1 MKTHEKVAFG
11 LGGASMLTAMG
22 SDFIENEALSNA
34 VQLGAEV
41 GLVATILLLLPSM
54 SFLFRRR
61 GK

>member
-1 MKTHEKVAFG
+1 
-11 LGGASMLTAMG
+11 MLTAMG